1 MLGFNKDKNFVNL
14 EPTISFL
21 TEFFHSHYQD
31 YFEMMREAGSCTYPP
46 KYEGESE
53 VIQGIRNIVHNIGDN
68 YWDLSIPKG
77 YASPSLLLSALTGLR
92 NLADRQLAEI
102 DRINA
107 EPNVPWY
114 DELKY
119 AYKINL
125 EVREAIDHGLSLSK
139 DVVTVR
145 SEPLER
151 LKRLATRLPT
161 VAGQLL
167 RRRNQDGKPRSTLNV
182 NDEYDVQDLF
192 HSILKLEFDDIR
204 PEEWCPSYAGSS
216 KRLDLLIKEASIVVE
231 VKMTRKGLAQ
241 KQVGEQLIIDIANYR
256 NHKDCKHLF
265 CLIWDSSKI
274 ISNPIGLQSDLE
286 SSNPGFVTV
295 CITG

>member
-1 MLGFNKDKNFVNL
+1 MNL
-14 EPTISFL
+14 EPTIKYL
-21 TEFFHSHYQD
+21 TDFFHSHQED
-31 YFEMMREAGSCTYPP
+31 YFEMMRDAGSSSYPP
-46 KYEGESE
+46 KFEGESE
-53 VIQGIRNIVHNIGDN
+53 VIQAIRNIVHNIGDN

-92 NLADRQLAEI
+92 DLADRQLAEI
-102 DRINA
+102 DRILH
-107 EPNVPWY
+107 
-114 DELKY
+114 ELKVPRYDAISY
-119 AYKINL
+119 AHKINL
-125 EVREAIDHGLSLSK
+125 EVREAIDHGLSLST
-139 DVVTVR
+139 DVVAVR
-145 SEPLER
+145 SAPLER
-151 LKRLATRLPT
+151 VKRLATRLPT
-161 VAGQLL
+161 VAMQLL
-167 RRRNQDGKPRSTLNV
+167 RRRNEGGKPRSTLNV

-231 VKMTRKGLAQ
+231 VKMTRKGLGQ

-265 CLIWDSSKI
+265 CLIWDSGKI

-286 SSNPGFVTV
+286 SSNSGFVTV
-295 CITG
+295 CIIG